1 MPLTFDFPLDKLQ
14 TYQGINPRPADFD
27 AYWDAAL
34 AEMHALDP
42 QVELVP
48 AEFQAPGAECFHMYF
63 TGVGGAR
70 VHAKLLRPAHAD
82 GPHPA
87 VVMFHGYS
95 GHSGEWMD
103 KLGYVGQGY
112 TVAALDCRG
121 QGGLSEDN
129 SEVIGNTHRGHIIRG
144 LADALAGRPEKLL
157 FRQIFLD
164 TAQLAGLVMAMPDV
178 DGTRVGATGGSQGGA
193 LTVACISLEPRIKRA
208 APVFP
213 FLSDY
218 LRVWQMDLAKDAYE
232 ELRIFFRLFDPRHEQ
247 EDGVFEQLG
256 YVDIQHLAP
265 RIRSEVLWPIGLM
278 DQICP
283 PSSQFAA
290 YNKITSPKKM
300 AIYPDFGHEGLPGV
314 NDLIF
319 QYMMGL

>member
-48 AEFQAPGAECFHMYF
+48 AEFQAPGAECFHLYF

-70 VHAKLLRPAHAD
+70 VHAKLLRPRHTAPAA
-82 GPHPA
+82 PA

-95 GHSGEWMD
+95 GHSGDWFD
-103 KLGYVGQGY
+103 KLGYVGAGY

-129 SEVIGNTHRGHIIRG
+129 SDVVGNTHRGHIIRG
-144 LADALAGRPEKLL
+144 LADALAGRPDKLL

-164 TAQLAGLVMAMPDV
+164 TAQLARIVMDMPGV
-178 DGTRVGATGGSQGGA
+178 DATRVGATGGSQGGA
-193 LTVACISLEPRIKRA
+193 LTVACMALEPRIKRA
-208 APVFP
+208 APIFP

-232 ELRIFFRLFDPRHEQ
+232 ELRTFFRLFDPRHEQ
-247 EDGVFEQLG
+247 EAAVFEQLG

-265 RIRSEVLWPIGLM
+265 RIRAEVLWPIGLM

-290 YNKITSPKKM
+290 YNKITSPKRM

-314 NDLIF
+314 NDIVFEFL
-319 QYMMGL
+319 MGL